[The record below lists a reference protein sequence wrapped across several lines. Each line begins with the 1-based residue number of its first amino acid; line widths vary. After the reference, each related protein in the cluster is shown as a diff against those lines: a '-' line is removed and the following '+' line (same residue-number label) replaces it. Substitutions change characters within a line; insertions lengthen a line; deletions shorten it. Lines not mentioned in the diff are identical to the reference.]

1 MHRRQ
6 GYRYFYGGAGGKG
19 MAGVVTVV
27 ERTP

>member
-1 MHRRQ
+1 MPRRQ
-6 GYRYFYGGAGGKG
+6 GYRYFHGGAGGKE